1 MTKVLSIAELRSNL
15 ASEFDHVCENKRNQI
30 IVKRP
35 KGKGNVVIISQDAF
49 NSIEETLY
57 LLSSKK
63 SAEHILESVRE
74 LDNGLGKKFKR
85 QDLWK

>member
-1 MTKVLSIAELRSNL
+1 MTKVLSIAELRGNL
-15 ASEFDHVCENKRNQI
+15 ASEFDHVCESKRNQI

-35 KGKGNVVIISQDAF
+35 KEKGNVVIISQDAF

-63 SAEHILESVRE
+63 NIEHIEKSVRE
-74 LDNGLGKKFKR
+74 LDEGLGKKFKR
-85 QDLWK
+85 KDLWK